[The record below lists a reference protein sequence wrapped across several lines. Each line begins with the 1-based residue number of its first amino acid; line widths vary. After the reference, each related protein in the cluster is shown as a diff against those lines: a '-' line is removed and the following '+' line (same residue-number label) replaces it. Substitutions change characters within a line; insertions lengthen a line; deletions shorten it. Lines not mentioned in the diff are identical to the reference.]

1 MYIYADNGKE
11 NLAAATS
18 VTGWCK
24 WQNPVDTGI
33 TVGEEGRLI
42 VGASVSAPAKAWGTP
57 DDFYLYRK

>member
-18 VTGWCK
+18 VTGWC
-24 WQNPVDTGI
+24 PVITGI

-42 VGASVSAPAKAWGTP
+42 VGASVSALAKAWGTP